1 MFGHCGPTRRLAS
14 TLLSRSQPAG
24 VGEAEKAQSMTT
36 ARFQTGFSV
45 SIAAVV
51 LMACLW
57 HTIDCRAE
65 EWNCRCRDSV
75 CRCVRTSN
83 VNGWQVVESR
93 SFRIHHVGQ
102 PTVAER
108 LAPVCERT
116 RQSLRARWLGET
128 NNSAWSLKCD
138 LFLYPSGKE
147 FQRLTRF
154 SAETWGFADLEVGD
168 RKVWM
173 RRLHLRTDDAARID
187 KLLVHEL
194 THVVLAD
201 YFAEHQIPRW
211 ADEGIAV
218 LSEPAERRTKL
229 REWLNQE
236 AKQGRLF
243 SLQELTQQ
251 RSVPQD
257 KRLGELFYAQS
268 VALVEFLLTD
278 RQLSESELLRFVA
291 DCEAHGLP
299 TATRRQFPDSVADR
313 WESDWR
319 EWMATPRVEVKVVET
334 DRRNADPVSRPIVL
348 VD

>member
-1 MFGHCGPTRRLAS
+1 
-14 TLLSRSQPAG
+14 
-24 VGEAEKAQSMTT
+24 
-36 ARFQTGFSV
+36 
-45 SIAAVV
+45 
-51 LMACLW
+51 MACIRPS
-57 HTIDCRAE
+57 IDCRAE

-83 VNGWQVVESR
+83 ANGWQVVESR

-108 LAPVCERT
+108 LVPVCERT
-116 RQSLRARWLGET
+116 RQSLRERWLGET
-128 NNSAWSLKCD
+128 SKSAWSLKCD
-138 LFLYPSGKE
+138 LFLYPTDKE

-154 SAETWGFADLEVGD
+154 PADTRGFADLEVGD

-187 KLLVHEL
+187 NLLVHEL

-229 REWLNQE
+229 REWLYQE

-243 SLQELTQQ
+243 SLQELTRQ

-268 VALVEFLLTD
+268 VALVEFLLTE
-278 RQLSESELLRFVA
+278 RRLSELELLHFVA

-299 TATRRQFPDSVADR
+299 AATRRQFSDSVADR

-319 EWMATPRVEVKVVET
+319 EWLVTARVEVKVAET
-334 DRRNADPVSRPIVL
+334 DRRNADSVSTPIVL
-348 VD
+348 AD

>member
-1 MFGHCGPTRRLAS
+1 
-14 TLLSRSQPAG
+14 
-24 VGEAEKAQSMTT
+24 
-36 ARFQTGFSV
+36 
-45 SIAAVV
+45 
-51 LMACLW
+51 MACLW

>member
-1 MFGHCGPTRRLAS
+1 MNCHGNQSRRAACS
-14 TLLSRSQPAG
+14 TSVWLRKQ
-24 VGEAEKAQSMTT
+24 KSMAN
-36 ARFQTGFSV
+36 ARFQIVYSLL
-45 SIAAVV
+45 IAAVALV
-51 LMACLW
+51 GFPW
-57 HTIDCRAE
+57 QSTDCRAE
-65 EWNCRCRDSV
+65 ELTCRCKDSV
-75 CRCVRTSN
+75 CCCVRAAN
-83 VNGWQVVESR
+83 ANGWQVVESR

-102 PTVAER
+102 PNVAER
-108 LAPVCERT
+108 LAPLCEQT
-116 RQSLRARWLGET
+116 RQSLRERWLGET
-128 NNSAWSLKCD
+128 SNSAWSLKCD

-154 SAETWGFADLEVGD
+154 PAETWGFADLEVGD

-229 REWLNQE
+229 REWLHQE
-236 AKQGRLF
+236 ATQGRLF
-243 SLQELTQQ
+243 SLPELTRQ

-257 KRLGELFYAQS
+257 QRLGELFYSQS
-268 VALVEFLLTD
+268 AALVEFLLTE
-278 RQLSESELLRFVA
+278 RQLSESDLLRFVA
-291 DCEAHGLP
+291 NSEALGFP
-299 TATRRQFPDSVADR
+299 EAARRQFPDSVADR

-319 EWMATPRVEVKVVET
+319 EWLVTPRVEVKVAET
-334 DRRNADPVSRPIVL
+334 NRHNAAPAAKPIVL
-348 VD
+348 AD

>member
-1 MFGHCGPTRRLAS
+1 MSSGSNFRGLAS
-14 TLLSRSQPAG
+14 LLLSRTQPAEI
-24 VGEAEKAQSMTT
+24 GEAEKAQSMTT

-45 SIAAVV
+45 LIAVV
-51 LMACLW
+51 VFMGCFW
-57 HTIDCRAE
+57 YSIDCRAE

-83 VNGWQVVESR
+83 ANGWQVVESR

-102 PTVAER
+102 PIVAER

-116 RQSLRARWLGET
+116 RQSLRERWLGET
-128 NNSAWSLKCD
+128 SNSAWSLKCD
-138 LFLYPSGKE
+138 LFLYPSGQE

-154 SAETWGFADLEVGD
+154 PAETWGFADLEVGD
-168 RKVWM
+168 RKVWT
-173 RRLHLRTDDAARID
+173 RRLHLRTDDAPRID
-187 KLLVHEL
+187 KLLAHEL

-218 LSEPAERRTKL
+218 LSEPAERQTKL

-236 AKQGRLF
+236 AQQGRLF
-243 SLQELTQQ
+243 SLQELTRQ

-268 VALVEFLLTD
+268 AALVEYLLAD
-278 RQLSESELLRFVA
+278 RQLTESELLRFVA
-291 DCEAHGLP
+291 DSEARGFAE
-299 TATRRQFPDSVADR
+299 ATRRQFPNSVADR
-313 WESDWR
+313 WESNWR
-319 EWMATPRVEVKVVET
+319 EWLVAPRIEVNVAEP
-334 DRRNADPVSRPIVL
+334 DRRNAAPVSVPIVL
-348 VD
+348 AD